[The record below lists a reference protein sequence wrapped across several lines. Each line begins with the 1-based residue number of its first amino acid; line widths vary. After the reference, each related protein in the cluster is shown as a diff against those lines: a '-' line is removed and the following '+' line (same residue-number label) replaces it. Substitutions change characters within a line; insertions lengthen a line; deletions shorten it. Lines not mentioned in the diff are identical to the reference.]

1 MITLYNPITGGI
13 VVQDCRFACS
23 TDVGVN
29 SWVGRTASAVLATS
43 RASTVLHAYT
53 KTTDAAKLRVGDPN
67 RSPNRL
73 QSLSCAICALTCKP
87 THGQMLQKLI
97 SRSHLALTP
106 ISPAPASR
114 PLDSRI
120 SWRLKAGYAHLQ
132 GQKGQKM
139 CAEYAVQQN

>member
-1 MITLYNPITGGI
+1 M
-13 VVQDCRFACS
+13 
-23 TDVGVN
+23 N
-29 SWVGRTASAVLATS
+29 SWIGRTASAVLATS
-43 RASTVLHAYT
+43 RASAVLHAYT

-87 THGQMLQKLI
+87 THDQMLQKLI

-114 PLDSRI
+114 PWTVGSPGASRPATLTCKGRRGRRCVPSMQYSRTEVHDKPPAYVASNALWGSTPVQVLD
-120 SWRLKAGYAHLQ
+120 
-132 GQKGQKM
+132 
-139 CAEYAVQQN
+139 